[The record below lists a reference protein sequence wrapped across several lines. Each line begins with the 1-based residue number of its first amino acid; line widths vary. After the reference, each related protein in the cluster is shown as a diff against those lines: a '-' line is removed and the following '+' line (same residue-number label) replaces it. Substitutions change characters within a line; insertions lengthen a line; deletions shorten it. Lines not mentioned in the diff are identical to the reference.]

1 VGVND
6 TAMRGQGN
14 HYENRIAFY
23 ALVIEIFM
31 ALGMDFDRALK
42 MALEFIDGKETDG

>member
-1 VGVND
+1 
-6 TAMRGQGN
+6 MRGQGK
-14 HYENRIAFY
+14 HYENRVAFY
-23 ALVIEIFM
+23 KLLIDIFL